1 MPFTLS
7 LYVMPL
13 KFTEFWSL
21 IKNRKVSSL
30 AQIKQPFKGMMGFNK
45 TTDKL
50 KPDPNMYEVYKWK
63 LGFDSY
69 RDSLPQFYNDYINS
83 YLKFLQMN

>member
-1 MPFTLS
+1 M
-7 LYVMPL
+7 
-13 KFTEFWSL
+13 
-21 IKNRKVSSL
+21 NKV
-30 AQIKQPFKGMMGFNK
+30 A
-45 TTDKL
+45 DKL